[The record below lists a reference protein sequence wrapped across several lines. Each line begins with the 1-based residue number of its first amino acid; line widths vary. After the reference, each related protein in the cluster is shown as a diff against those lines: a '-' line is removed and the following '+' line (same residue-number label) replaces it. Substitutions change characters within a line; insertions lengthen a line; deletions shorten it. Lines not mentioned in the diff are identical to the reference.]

1 MKTARY
7 FLAIILIVGATLA
20 TAQKEERVAL
30 VIGIKEYKHVA
41 PLQNT
46 LNDAKDMSATLK
58 KKGFR
63 VVELYDP
70 QTKREM
76 QDAVM
81 KYFRMIK
88 QGTVGLVFYAGHGV
102 QVDGANY
109 LIPAGANPMIKADL
123 EDQCMSMDYVMG
135 AIEEAGNPLNIFI
148 LDACRNNPFRSFS
161 RSAGRGLNTVSA
173 PKGSYVVYSTKP
185 GSVASDGTGRNGL
198 FTSKLLKY
206 INTPGLNI
214 EQVFKKVAGD
224 VSAESGGDQRPW
236 ISSDY
241 TDDFFFIAGQ
251 PSNTHN
257 TANNNVSAPTV
268 FETVTRGATLLAHY
282 PLLYNGKDLTANNG
296 EVKVEGTTIGAGF
309 CQNGTYIHSKE
320 GGQNLQTPSLQELN
334 VQNMIVAFDFK
345 IVDLRWQPILVGGR
359 SGRWLGVQLTDKGEI
374 GVLYNNSEDI
384 WSDQTVAV
392 SEWYSVLL
400 VNEGGQMAL
409 FLNDKNILEAKL
421 PTLKTYEDL
430 HFTTNNFAVGSA
442 FKGCIKNLRIY
453 SK

>member
-1 MKTARY
+1 MSIIRY
-7 FLAIILIVGATLA
+7 FLASIFIVVTTLA

-30 VIGIKEYKHVA
+30 VIGIKEYKYVA

-81 KYFRMIK
+81 KYFKMIK
-88 QGTVGLVFYAGHGV
+88 EGTVGLVFYAGHGV
-102 QVDGANY
+102 QVEGSNY
-109 LIPAGANPMIKADL
+109 LIPAAANPMIKADL

-241 TDDFFFIAGQ
+241 TDDFFFIAGKQ
-251 PSNTHN
+251 TVIPV
-257 TANNNVSAPTV
+257 ANNEPVIEPN
-268 FETVTRGATLLAHY
+268 Y
-282 PLLYNGKDLTANNG
+282 
-296 EVKVEGTTIGAGF
+296 VESLSESGFNFSGTTRAM
-309 CQNGTYIHSKE
+309 QTV
-320 GGQNLQTPSLQELN
+320 GGQNGDAKIECFIGGEIKDDAYRYTALKINRSEYWGGQIKNGYLNGFVLMTVDGDKKSDKENILAYFVNGRILYPFIKIYVDDEHLGVDIQEENSSYGCLRSGPKYN
-334 VQNMIVAFDFK
+334 WSSVDERPICGLMKEIFGDELFSTGFMAGFQKSV
-345 IVDLRWQPILVGGR
+345 VDLR
-359 SGRWLGVQLTDKGEI
+359 K
-374 GVLYNNSEDI
+374 
-384 WSDQTVAV
+384 
-392 SEWYSVLL
+392 
-400 VNEGGQMAL
+400 
-409 FLNDKNILEAKL
+409 LEKKFKDFVK
-421 PTLKTYEDL
+421 LKT
-430 HFTTNNFAVGSA
+430 GKS
-442 FKGCIKNLRIY
+442 I
-453 SK
+453 